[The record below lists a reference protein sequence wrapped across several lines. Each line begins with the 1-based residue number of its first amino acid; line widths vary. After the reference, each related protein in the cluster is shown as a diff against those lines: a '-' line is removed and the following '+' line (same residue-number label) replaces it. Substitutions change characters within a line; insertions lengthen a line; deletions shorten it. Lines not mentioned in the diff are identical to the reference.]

1 MVVISGGVD
10 VQYMHKRDRT
20 VNTGNVP
27 DGFPRISHIL
37 PIISQILPVI
47 SHILPIL
54 PVFSFHHPAFQ
65 FIHIS

>member
-10 VQYMHKRDRT
+10 VFCTNGT

-27 DGFPRISHIL
+27 DGFHRIFHIL

-47 SHILPIL
+47 SHILTVVS
-54 PVFSFHHPAFQ
+54 VFPSFHHPAFQ
-65 FIHIS
+65 FTHIS